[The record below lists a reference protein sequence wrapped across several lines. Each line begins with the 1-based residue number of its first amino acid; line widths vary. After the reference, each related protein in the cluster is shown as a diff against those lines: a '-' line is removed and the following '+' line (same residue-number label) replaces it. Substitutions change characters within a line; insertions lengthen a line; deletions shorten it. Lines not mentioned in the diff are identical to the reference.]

1 MLPNLIYYLPSY
13 YLKSLYLAN
22 ILTAYELSIINFEE
36 FIQETQM
43 QFYVDTAT
51 TSLPTYETE
60 YGLQQSPS
68 IPDGQRRSRIKAKMR
83 SAGTSTKAMIQNTIE
98 AWANADIE
106 IYEDYSNY
114 QIQVTFT
121 NVLGIPSNM
130 NDVYTA
136 VREIIP
142 AHLGIV
148 YLFKFRRH
156 EELKPFT
163 HAQLSAFTHDTIREG
178 AI

>member
-1 MLPNLIYYLPSY
+1 
-13 YLKSLYLAN
+13 
-22 ILTAYELSIINFEE
+22 LTAYESSIINFEE
-36 FIQETQM
+36 FIRETQM
-43 QFYVDTAT
+43 QFYVDSAT
-51 TSLPTYETE
+51 TSLPTYENE
-60 YGLQQSPS
+60 YGLQQNPS
-68 IPDGQRRSRIKAKMR
+68 LPDSQRRSRIKAKMR

-98 AWANADIE
+98 AWSNADIE
-106 IYEDYSNY
+106 IYEDYGNY

-121 NVLGIPSNM
+121 NAIGIPPNM
-130 NDVYTA
+130 TDVYAA

-148 YLFKFRRH
+148 YIFKYRRH

-163 HAQLSAFTHDTIREG
+163 HAQLAVFTHDTIREG